1 MLLAVDVSN
10 TNIKFGL
17 YQKAEMKHHWVVSTA
32 RQRTSDEYAMVLN
45 DLARHAGY
53 ELADIDDIILSS
65 VVPPLTPV
73 FQELALR
80 YCGKEALLIDHS
92 LDLGIK
98 LLIDNPWELGSDR
111 IVTALAAHHLYGGPA
126 IIIAFSTATTFD
138 VISPEGDFLG
148 GAIAPGLVI
157 SAEALSSAASRLF
170 RIDLTPPRSALGKNT
185 VENMQSGIIY
195 GHVGLVQGLI
205 KRLRGEIPGVDNEG
219 EVKVIAHG
227 GLAQLMAPIIPEIQ
241 HVNQYLPL
249 EGLRLAY
256 EKLRGGKVHIV
267 FMYAKLDGKNRLCRR
282 VEWQR
287 PTFPRGYPRSIIG
300 AGRLN
305 CRVRDGNGCFPSA
318 IATTPPACKSGWFL
332 PWWR

>member
-1 MLLAVDVSN
+1 MLLAIDVSN
-10 TNIKFGL
+10 TNIKFGF
-17 YQKAEMKHHWVVSTA
+17 YQNAEMKHHWVVSTA

-45 DLARHAGY
+45 DLAHHAGY

-80 YCGKEALLIDHS
+80 YCGKEALVIDHT
-92 LDLGIK
+92 LDFGIK

-126 IIIAFSTATTFD
+126 IVIAFSTATTFD
-138 VISPEGDFLG
+138 VISREGNFLG

-205 KRLRGEIPGVDNEG
+205 KRLRGEIPGVEDES
-219 EVKVIAHG
+219 EVKIIAHG

-256 EKLRGGKVHIV
+256 EKLRG
-267 FMYAKLDGKNRLCRR
+267 
-282 VEWQR
+282 
-287 PTFPRGYPRSIIG
+287 
-300 AGRLN
+300 
-305 CRVRDGNGCFPSA
+305 
-318 IATTPPACKSGWFL
+318 
-332 PWWR
+332 

>member
-1 MLLAVDVSN
+1 MLLAIDVSN

-17 YQKAEMKHHWVVSTA
+17 YDHTTMKNHWVVSTA
-32 RQRTSDEYAMVLN
+32 RQRTTDEYAMVLS
-45 DLARHAGY
+45 DLMRHVHHQFT
-53 ELADIDDIILSS
+53 DIDDIILSS

-73 FQELALR
+73 FQELAR
-80 YCGKEALLIDHS
+80 SYCDKEAIVVDHT

-111 IVTALAAHHLYGGPA
+111 IVVALATHHLYGGPA
-126 IIIAFSTATTFD
+126 IVIAFSTATTFD

-148 GAIAPGLVI
+148 GSIAPGLMI

-170 RIDLTPPRSALGKNT
+170 RVDLTPPRSALGKNT
-185 VENMQSGIIY
+185 IENMQSGILF

-205 KRLRGEIPGVDNEG
+205 SRLRKEIPEVTDES

-227 GLAQLMAPIIPEIQ
+227 GLAPLLAPIIPEIQ

-256 EKLRGGKVHIV
+256 MKLTR
-267 FMYAKLDGKNRLCRR
+267 
-282 VEWQR
+282 
-287 PTFPRGYPRSIIG
+287 
-300 AGRLN
+300 
-305 CRVRDGNGCFPSA
+305 
-318 IATTPPACKSGWFL
+318 
-332 PWWR
+332 